1 MENKSKNPR
10 EIAYIVEK
18 STFAVLD
25 GLTEADIENEEEPLT
40 LHSRKFSR
48 FSFLII
54 NQDKKAAT
62 ANLNVKE
69 MFGFLAKS
77 RFAMQQEMLYR
88 FNVTDAKEEEELPLA
103 YIVTIAS
110 GSLKG
115 RTPADVLL
123 NDGEEGKKLLNNQ
136 YTFLKNNL
144 AKYPKNKVQMD
155 AIVNAS
161 QLLKEGKLDA
171 DAVGKGQTKRIPL
184 YSSELRPLVNRK
196 NNAGMSFVYELTV
209 DWLLGEKRPLMIT
222 IVNYYA
228 PVIKKD
234 DGMLNVQVKQRDQ
247 TTLRNNTVNLTF
259 EDWAYVQHMIETDIE
274 RFESGIYWNKRKESD
289 RYFFENRKNAGVENR

>member
-77 RFAMQQEMLYR
+77 RFAMQQEMLHR

-103 YIVTIAS
+103 YTVTIAS

-144 AKYPKNKVQMD
+144 SKYPKNKTQMD

-171 DAVGKGQTKRIPL
+171 DAVGKGQTKRISL
-184 YSSELRPLVNRK
+184 YSSGLRPLVNRK

>member
-10 EIAYIVEK
+10 EVAYIVEK

-69 MFGFLAKS
+69 MFGFLEKS
-77 RFAMQQEMLYR
+77 HFAMQQEMLYQ
-88 FNVTDAKEEEELPLA
+88 FNSGSNEEEELPLA
-103 YIVTIAS
+103 YTVTITS
-110 GSLKG
+110 GTLKG

-123 NDGEEGKKLLNNQ
+123 
-136 YTFLKNNL
+136 
-144 AKYPKNKVQMD
+144 YPKNKTQMD

-171 DAVGKGQTKRIPL
+171 DAVGKWQTKRISL
-184 YSSELRPLVNRK
+184 YSSGLRPLVNRK

>member
-18 STFAVLD
+18 STFAILD
-25 GLTEADIENEEEPLT
+25 GLTESNIENEEEPLT

-62 ANLNVKE
+62 ANMNVKE
-69 MFGFLAKS
+69 MFGFLEKS
-77 RFAMQQEMLYR
+77 HFAMQQEMLYQ
-88 FNVTDAKEEEELPLA
+88 FNSGSNEEEELPLA
-103 YIVTIAS
+103 YTVTITS
-110 GSLKG
+110 GTLKG

-136 YTFLKNNL
+136 YIFLKNNL
-144 AKYPKNKVQMD
+144 SKYPKNKTQMD

-171 DAVGKGQTKRIPL
+171 DAVGKGQTKRISL
-184 YSSELRPLVNRK
+184 YSSGLRPLVNRK

>member
-18 STFAVLD
+18 STFAILD
-25 GLTEADIENEEEPLT
+25 GLTESNIENEEEPLT

-62 ANLNVKE
+62 ANMNVKE
-69 MFGFLAKS
+69 MFGFLEKS
-77 RFAMQQEMLYR
+77 HFAMQQEMLSQ
-88 FNVTDAKEEEELPLA
+88 FNSGSNEEEELPLA
-103 YIVTIAS
+103 YTVTITS
-110 GSLKG
+110 GTLKG

-144 AKYPKNKVQMD
+144 SKYPKNKTQMD

-171 DAVGKGQTKRIPL
+171 DAVGKGQTKRISL
-184 YSSELRPLVNRK
+184 YSSGLRPLVNRK

>member
-18 STFAVLD
+18 STFAILD
-25 GLTEADIENEEEPLT
+25 GLTESNIENEEEPLT

-62 ANLNVKE
+62 ANMNVKE
-69 MFGFLAKS
+69 MFGFLEKS
-77 RFAMQQEMLYR
+77 YFAMQQEMLYQ
-88 FNVTDAKEEEELPLA
+88 FNSGSNEEEELPLA
-103 YIVTIAS
+103 YTVTITS
-110 GSLKG
+110 GTLKG

-144 AKYPKNKVQMD
+144 SKYPKNKTQMD

-171 DAVGKGQTKRIPL
+171 DAVGKGQTKRISL
-184 YSSELRPLVNRK
+184 YSSGLRPLVNRK

-259 EDWAYVQHMIETDIE
+259 DDWAYVQHMIETDIE

>member
-18 STFAVLD
+18 STFAILD
-25 GLTEADIENEEEPLT
+25 GLTKADIENEEEPLT

-88 FNVTDAKEEEELPLA
+88 FNVTDAKEEEELPSA
-103 YIVTIAS
+103 YTVTIAS

-144 AKYPKNKVQMD
+144 AKYPKNKTQMD

-161 QLLKEGKLDA
+161 TLLKEGKLDA
-171 DAVGKGQTKRIPL
+171 DTAGKGQIKKIPL
-184 YSSELRPLVNRK
+184 YSSGLRPLVNRK

-289 RYFFENRKNAGVENR
+289 RYFFENRKNAGIESR

>member
-18 STFAVLD
+18 STFAILD
-25 GLTEADIENEEEPLT
+25 GLTESNIENEEEPLT

-62 ANLNVKE
+62 ANMNVKE
-69 MFGFLAKS
+69 MFGFLEKS
-77 RFAMQQEMLYR
+77 HFAMQQEMLYQ
-88 FNVTDAKEEEELPLA
+88 FNSGSNEEEELPLA
-103 YIVTIAS
+103 YTVTITS
-110 GSLKG
+110 GTLKG

-144 AKYPKNKVQMD
+144 SKYPKNKTQMD

-171 DAVGKGQTKRIPL
+171 DAVGKGQTKRISL
-184 YSSELRPLVNRK
+184 YSSGLRLLVNRK

>member
-10 EIAYIVEK
+10 EIAYVVEK
-18 STFAVLD
+18 STFAILD
-25 GLTEADIENEEEPLT
+25 GLTESNIENEEEPLT

-62 ANLNVKE
+62 ANMNVKE
-69 MFGFLAKS
+69 MFGFLEKS
-77 RFAMQQEMLYR
+77 HFAMQQEMLYQ
-88 FNVTDAKEEEELPLA
+88 FNSGSNEEEELPLA
-103 YIVTIAS
+103 YTVTITS
-110 GSLKG
+110 GTLKG

-144 AKYPKNKVQMD
+144 SKYPKNKTQMD

-171 DAVGKGQTKRIPL
+171 DAVGKGQTKRISL
-184 YSSELRPLVNRK
+184 YSSGLRPLVNRK

-259 EDWAYVQHMIETDIE
+259 EDWAYVQHMIKTDIE

>member
-18 STFAVLD
+18 STFAILD
-25 GLTEADIENEEEPLT
+25 GLTESNIENEEEPLT

-62 ANLNVKE
+62 ANMNVKE
-69 MFGFLAKS
+69 MFGFLEKS
-77 RFAMQQEMLYR
+77 HFAMQQEMLYQ
-88 FNVTDAKEEEELPLA
+88 FNSGSNEEEELPLA
-103 YIVTIAS
+103 YTVTITS
-110 GSLKG
+110 GTLKG

-144 AKYPKNKVQMD
+144 SKYPKNKTQMD

-171 DAVGKGQTKRIPL
+171 DAVGKGQTKRISL
-184 YSSELRPLVNRK
+184 YSSGLRPLVNRK

>member
-10 EIAYIVEK
+10 EVAYIVEK

-77 RFAMQQEMLYR
+77 RFAIQQEMLYR

-103 YIVTIAS
+103 YTVTIAS

-144 AKYPKNKVQMD
+144 SKYPKNKTQMD

-171 DAVGKGQTKRIPL
+171 DAVGKGQTKRISL
-184 YSSELRPLVNRK
+184 YSSGLRPLVNRK

>member
-18 STFAVLD
+18 STFAILD
-25 GLTEADIENEEEPLT
+25 GLTESNIENEEEPLT

-62 ANLNVKE
+62 ANMNVKE
-69 MFGFLAKS
+69 MFGFLEKS
-77 RFAMQQEMLYR
+77 HFAMQQEMLYQ
-88 FNVTDAKEEEELPLA
+88 FNSGSNEEEELPLA
-103 YIVTIAS
+103 YTVTITS
-110 GSLKG
+110 GTLKG

-144 AKYPKNKVQMD
+144 SKYPKNKTQMD

-171 DAVGKGQTKRIPL
+171 DAVGKGQTKRISL
-184 YSSELRPLVNRK
+184 YSSGLRPLVNRK

-289 RYFFENRKNAGVENR
+289 RYFFEN

>member
-18 STFAVLD
+18 STFAILD
-25 GLTEADIENEEEPLT
+25 GLTESNIENEEEPLT

-62 ANLNVKE
+62 ANMNVKE
-69 MFGFLAKS
+69 MFGFLEKS
-77 RFAMQQEMLYR
+77 HFAMQQEMLYQ
-88 FNVTDAKEEEELPLA
+88 FNSGSNGEEELPLA
-103 YIVTIAS
+103 YTVTITS
-110 GSLKG
+110 GTLKG

-144 AKYPKNKVQMD
+144 SKYPKNKTQMD

-171 DAVGKGQTKRIPL
+171 DAVGKGQTKRISL
-184 YSSELRPLVNRK
+184 YSSGLRPLVNRK

>member
-18 STFAVLD
+18 STFAILD
-25 GLTEADIENEEEPLT
+25 GLTESNIENEEEPLT

-62 ANLNVKE
+62 ANMNVKE
-69 MFGFLAKS
+69 MFGFLEKS
-77 RFAMQQEMLYR
+77 HFVMQQEMLYQ
-88 FNVTDAKEEEELPLA
+88 FNSGSNEEEELPLA
-103 YIVTIAS
+103 YTVTITS
-110 GSLKG
+110 GTLKG

-144 AKYPKNKVQMD
+144 SKYPKNKTQMD

-171 DAVGKGQTKRIPL
+171 DAVGKGQTKRISL
-184 YSSELRPLVNRK
+184 YSSGLRPLVNRK

-259 EDWAYVQHMIETDIE
+259 DDWAYVQHMIETDIE

>member
-40 LHSRKFSR
+40 LHSKRFSR

-62 ANLNVKE
+62 SNMNVKE
-69 MFGFLAKS
+69 MFGFLNKC
-77 RFAMQQEMLYR
+77 RFVMEQELLLRM
-88 FNVTDAKEEEELPLA
+88 NQTEKEELPLA
-103 YIVTIAS
+103 YTVTISS
-110 GSLKG
+110 GALKG

-136 YTFLKNNL
+136 YIFLKNNL
-144 AKYPKNKVQMD
+144 QKYPKNKVQMD
-155 AIVNAS
+155 AITNAS
-161 QLLKEGKLDA
+161 TLLKEGKLDA
-171 DAVGKGQTKRIPL
+171 EMATSTGPKKFSL
-184 YSSELRPLVNRK
+184 YESGLRPLVSRK
-196 NNAGMSFVYELTV
+196 NKNGLTFVYEMSI
-209 DWLLGEKRPLMIT
+209 DWLFGEKRPFMIN
-222 IVNYYA
+222 IINYYA

-234 DGMLNVQVKQRDQ
+234 DGMLNVKVKQRDDS
-247 TTLRNNTVNLTF
+247 TMRNNTVNLTF
-259 EDWAYVQHMIETDIE
+259 EDWSYVQHMIETDIE
-274 RFESGIYWNKRKESD
+274 RFESAIYWNKRKESD
-289 RYFFENRKNAGVENR
+289 RYFFENRKNAGYSDSTSS

>member
-18 STFAVLD
+18 STFAILD
-25 GLTEADIENEEEPLT
+25 GLTESNIENEEEPLT

-62 ANLNVKE
+62 ANMNVKE
-69 MFGFLAKS
+69 MFGFLEKS
-77 RFAMQQEMLYR
+77 HFAMQQEMLYQ
-88 FNVTDAKEEEELPLA
+88 FNSGSNEEEELPLA
-103 YIVTIAS
+103 YTVTMTS
-110 GSLKG
+110 GTLKG

-144 AKYPKNKVQMD
+144 SKYPKNKTQMD

-171 DAVGKGQTKRIPL
+171 DAVGKGQTKRISL
-184 YSSELRPLVNRK
+184 YSSGLRPLVNRK

-259 EDWAYVQHMIETDIE
+259 DDWAYVQHMIETDIE

>member
-1 MENKSKNPR
+1 
-10 EIAYIVEK
+10 
-18 STFAVLD
+18 
-25 GLTEADIENEEEPLT
+25 
-40 LHSRKFSR
+40 
-48 FSFLII
+48 
-54 NQDKKAAT
+54 
-62 ANLNVKE
+62 
-69 MFGFLAKS
+69 
-77 RFAMQQEMLYR
+77 
-88 FNVTDAKEEEELPLA
+88 
-103 YIVTIAS
+103 
-110 GSLKG
+110 
-115 RTPADVLL
+115 
-123 NDGEEGKKLLNNQ
+123 
-136 YTFLKNNL
+136 
-144 AKYPKNKVQMD
+144 MD

-171 DAVGKGQTKRIPL
+171 DAVGKGQTKRISL
-184 YSSELRPLVNRK
+184 YSSGLRPLVNRK

-259 EDWAYVQHMIETDIE
+259 DDWAYVQHMIETDIE

>member
-18 STFAVLD
+18 STFAILD
-25 GLTEADIENEEEPLT
+25 GLTESNIENEEEPLT

-103 YIVTIAS
+103 YTVTIAS

-144 AKYPKNKVQMD
+144 AKYPKNKTQMD

-184 YSSELRPLVNRK
+184 
-196 NNAGMSFVYELTV
+196 
-209 DWLLGEKRPLMIT
+209 
-222 IVNYYA
+222 
-228 PVIKKD
+228 
-234 DGMLNVQVKQRDQ
+234 
-247 TTLRNNTVNLTF
+247 
-259 EDWAYVQHMIETDIE
+259 
-274 RFESGIYWNKRKESD
+274 
-289 RYFFENRKNAGVENR
+289 

>member
-18 STFAVLD
+18 STFAILD
-25 GLTEADIENEEEPLT
+25 GLTESNIENEEEPLT

-62 ANLNVKE
+62 ANMNVKE
-69 MFGFLAKS
+69 MFGFLEKS
-77 RFAMQQEMLYR
+77 HFAMQQEMLYQ
-88 FNVTDAKEEEELPLA
+88 FNSGSNEEEELPLA
-103 YIVTIAS
+103 YTVTITS
-110 GSLKG
+110 GTLKG

-144 AKYPKNKVQMD
+144 SKYPKNKTQMD

-171 DAVGKGQTKRIPL
+171 DAVGKGQTKRISL
-184 YSSELRPLVNRK
+184 YSSGLRPLVNRK

-259 EDWAYVQHMIETDIE
+259 DDWAYVQHMIETDIE

-289 RYFFENRKNAGVENR
+289 RYFFENRKKCRR

>member
-18 STFAVLD
+18 STFAILD
-25 GLTEADIENEEEPLT
+25 GLTESNIENEEEPLT

-62 ANLNVKE
+62 ANMNVKE
-69 MFGFLAKS
+69 MFGFLEKS
-77 RFAMQQEMLYR
+77 HFAMQQEMLFQ
-88 FNVTDAKEEEELPLA
+88 FNSGSNEEEELPLA
-103 YIVTIAS
+103 YTVTITS
-110 GSLKG
+110 GTLKG

-144 AKYPKNKVQMD
+144 SKYPKNKTQMD

-171 DAVGKGQTKRIPL
+171 DAVGKGQTKRISL
-184 YSSELRPLVNRK
+184 YSSGLRPLVNRK

-259 EDWAYVQHMIETDIE
+259 DDWAYVQHMIETDIE

>member
-10 EIAYIVEK
+10 EVAYIVEK

-69 MFGFLAKS
+69 MFGFLEKS
-77 RFAMQQEMLYR
+77 HFAMQQEMLYQ
-88 FNVTDAKEEEELPLA
+88 FNSGSNEEEELPLA
-103 YIVTIAS
+103 YTVTITS
-110 GSLKG
+110 GTLKG

-144 AKYPKNKVQMD
+144 SKYPKNKTQMD

-171 DAVGKGQTKRIPL
+171 DAVGKWQTKRISL
-184 YSSELRPLVNRK
+184 YSSGLRPLVNRK

>member
-18 STFAVLD
+18 STFAILD
-25 GLTEADIENEEEPLT
+25 GLTESNIENEEEPLT

-62 ANLNVKE
+62 ANMNVKE
-69 MFGFLAKS
+69 MFGFLEKS
-77 RFAMQQEMLYR
+77 HFAMQQEILYQ
-88 FNVTDAKEEEELPLA
+88 FNSGSNEEEELPLA
-103 YIVTIAS
+103 YTVTITS
-110 GSLKG
+110 GTLKG

-144 AKYPKNKVQMD
+144 SKYPKNKTQMD

-171 DAVGKGQTKRIPL
+171 DAVGKGQTKRISL
-184 YSSELRPLVNRK
+184 YSSGLRPLVNRK

>member
-25 GLTEADIENEEEPLT
+25 GLTEADIDNEEEPLT

-171 DAVGKGQTKRIPL
+171 DAVGKGQTKRISL
-184 YSSELRPLVNRK
+184 YSSGLRPLVNRK

>member
-103 YIVTIAS
+103 YTVTIAS

-171 DAVGKGQTKRIPL
+171 DAVGKGQTKRISL
-184 YSSELRPLVNRK
+184 YSSGLRPLVNRK

-289 RYFFENRKNAGVENR
+289 RCFFENRKNAGVENR

>member
-10 EIAYIVEK
+10 EVAYIVEK

-25 GLTEADIENEEEPLT
+25 GLTKADIENEEEPLT

-69 MFGFLAKS
+69 MFGFLEKS
-77 RFAMQQEMLYR
+77 HFAMQQEMLYQ
-88 FNVTDAKEEEELPLA
+88 FNSGSNEEEELPLA
-103 YIVTIAS
+103 YTVTITS
-110 GSLKG
+110 GTLKG

-144 AKYPKNKVQMD
+144 SKYPKNKTQMD

-171 DAVGKGQTKRIPL
+171 DAVGKWQTKRISL
-184 YSSELRPLVNRK
+184 YSSGLRPLVNRK

>member
-18 STFAVLD
+18 STFAILD
-25 GLTEADIENEEEPLT
+25 GLTESNIENEEEPLT

-62 ANLNVKE
+62 ANMNVKE
-69 MFGFLAKS
+69 MFGFLEKS
-77 RFAMQQEMLYR
+77 HFAMQQEMLFQ
-88 FNVTDAKEEEELPLA
+88 FNSGSNEEEELPLA
-103 YIVTIAS
+103 YTVTITS
-110 GSLKG
+110 GTLKG

-144 AKYPKNKVQMD
+144 SKYPKNKTQMD

-171 DAVGKGQTKRIPL
+171 DAVGKGQTKRISL
-184 YSSELRPLVNRK
+184 YSSGLRPLVNRK

-234 DGMLNVQVKQRDQ
+234 DGILNVQVKQRDQ

-259 EDWAYVQHMIETDIE
+259 DDWAYVQHMIETDIE

>member
-18 STFAVLD
+18 STFAILD
-25 GLTEADIENEEEPLT
+25 GLTESNIENEEEPLT

-62 ANLNVKE
+62 ANMNVKE
-69 MFGFLAKS
+69 MFGFLEKS
-77 RFAMQQEMLYR
+77 HFAMQQEILYQ
-88 FNVTDAKEEEELPLA
+88 FNSGSNEEEELPLA
-103 YIVTIAS
+103 YTVTITS
-110 GSLKG
+110 GTLKG

-136 YTFLKNNL
+136 YTFLKKNL
-144 AKYPKNKVQMD
+144 SKYPKNKTQMD

-171 DAVGKGQTKRIPL
+171 DAVGKGQTKRISL
-184 YSSELRPLVNRK
+184 YSSGLRPLVNRK

>member
-18 STFAVLD
+18 STFAILD
-25 GLTEADIENEEEPLT
+25 GLTESNIENEEEPLT

-69 MFGFLAKS
+69 MVGFLEKS
-77 RFAMQQEMLYR
+77 HFAMQQEMLYQ
-88 FNVTDAKEEEELPLA
+88 FNSGSNEEEELPLA
-103 YIVTIAS
+103 YTVTITS
-110 GSLKG
+110 GTLKG

-144 AKYPKNKVQMD
+144 SKYPKNKTQMD

-171 DAVGKGQTKRIPL
+171 DAVGKWQTKRISL
-184 YSSELRPLVNRK
+184 YSSGLRPLVNRK

>member
-62 ANLNVKE
+62 ANMNVKE
-69 MFGFLAKS
+69 MFGFLEKS
-77 RFAMQQEMLYR
+77 HFAMQQEMLYQ
-88 FNVTDAKEEEELPLA
+88 FNSGSNEEEELPLA
-103 YIVTIAS
+103 YTVTITS
-110 GSLKG
+110 GTLKG

-144 AKYPKNKVQMD
+144 SKYPKNKTQMD

-171 DAVGKGQTKRIPL
+171 DAVGKGQTKRISL
-184 YSSELRPLVNRK
+184 YSSGLRPLVNRK

>member
-18 STFAVLD
+18 STFAILD
-25 GLTEADIENEEEPLT
+25 GLTESNIENEEEPLT

-62 ANLNVKE
+62 ANMNVKE
-69 MFGFLAKS
+69 MFGFLEKS
-77 RFAMQQEMLYR
+77 HFAMQQEMLYQ
-88 FNVTDAKEEEELPLA
+88 FNSGSNEEEELPLA
-103 YIVTIAS
+103 YTVTITS
-110 GSLKG
+110 GTLKG

-123 NDGEEGKKLLNNQ
+123 NDGEEVKKLLNNQ

-144 AKYPKNKVQMD
+144 SKYPKNKTQMD

-171 DAVGKGQTKRIPL
+171 DAVGKGQTKRISL
-184 YSSELRPLVNRK
+184 YSSGLRPLVNRK

-259 EDWAYVQHMIETDIE
+259 DDWAYVQHMIETDIE

>member
-18 STFAVLD
+18 STFAILD
-25 GLTEADIENEEEPLT
+25 GLTESNIENEEEPLT

-62 ANLNVKE
+62 ANMNVKE
-69 MFGFLAKS
+69 MFGFLEKS
-77 RFAMQQEMLYR
+77 HFAMQQEMLFQ
-88 FNVTDAKEEEELPLA
+88 FNSGSNEEEELPLA
-103 YIVTIAS
+103 YTVTITS
-110 GSLKG
+110 GTLKG

-144 AKYPKNKVQMD
+144 SKYPKNKTQMD

-171 DAVGKGQTKRIPL
+171 DAVGKGQTKRISL
-184 YSSELRPLVNRK
+184 YSSGLRPLVNRK

-209 DWLLGEKRPLMIT
+209 DWLLGQKRPLMIT

-259 EDWAYVQHMIETDIE
+259 DDWAYVQHMIETDIE

>member
-18 STFAVLD
+18 STFAILD
-25 GLTEADIENEEEPLT
+25 GLTESNIENEEEPLT

-62 ANLNVKE
+62 ANMNVKE
-69 MFGFLAKS
+69 MFGFLEKS
-77 RFAMQQEMLYR
+77 HFAMQQEMLYR

-103 YIVTIAS
+103 YTVTIAS

-144 AKYPKNKVQMD
+144 SKYPKNKTQMD

-171 DAVGKGQTKRIPL
+171 DAVGKGQTKRISL
-184 YSSELRPLVNRK
+184 YSSGLRPLVNRK

>member
-69 MFGFLAKS
+69 MFGFLEKS
-77 RFAMQQEMLYR
+77 HFAMQQEMLYQ
-88 FNVTDAKEEEELPLA
+88 FNSGSNEEEELPLA
-103 YIVTIAS
+103 YTVTITS
-110 GSLKG
+110 GTLKG

-144 AKYPKNKVQMD
+144 SKYPKNKTQMD

-171 DAVGKGQTKRIPL
+171 DAVGKWQTKRISL
-184 YSSELRPLVNRK
+184 YSSGLRPLVNRK

>member
-88 FNVTDAKEEEELPLA
+88 FNATDAKEEELPLA
-103 YIVTIAS
+103 YTVTITS
-110 GSLKG
+110 GTLKG

-123 NDGEEGKKLLNNQ
+123 NDAEEGKKLLNNQ

-184 YSSELRPLVNRK
+184 YSSGLRPLVNRK

>member
-10 EIAYIVEK
+10 EVAYIVEK

-103 YIVTIAS
+103 YTVTIAS

-144 AKYPKNKVQMD
+144 SKYPKNKTQMD

-171 DAVGKGQTKRIPL
+171 DAVGKGQTKRISL
-184 YSSELRPLVNRK
+184 YSSGLRPLVNRQ